1 MKTLD
6 KWQFDTTWTS
16 DEKNSAKTLG
26 EPNSDTVLPLDF
38 EWLKTGEQIDLH
50 GAVAVDQVWLSL
62 VNPVTHD
69 FFKIIRYDEY
79 ANGYKYIEPDEKYL
93 YGHYEGEITRQF
105 FVLERDKI
113 DDRGSEIPEELGILY
128 DEDCLIIKA
137 WADSWRAAHGNSPYM
152 FWAIECGSEM
162 DAAQEGGV
170 AIPVLKL
177 F

>member
-38 EWLKTGEQIDLH
+38 EWFKTGKYVDLH
-50 GAVAVDQVWLSL
+50 GNVVIDKVWLSL
-62 VNPVTHD
+62 VNPVTHE
-69 FFKIIRYDEY
+69 FFDVIRYDEY
-79 ANGYKYIEPDEKYL
+79 ATGYKYIEPDEKYL

-105 FVLERDKI
+105 LVLERDKI
-113 DDRGSEIPEELGILY
+113 DNQGFMVPEELGIL
-128 DEDCLIIKA
+128 DVADCLIIKT

-152 FWAIECGSEM
+152 FWATEHGSEM
-162 DAAQEGGV
+162 NVDPEESYD
-170 AIPVLKL
+170 IPVLKL